1 MSRQKID
8 LGLAGEDSAINFL
21 KSNGYKIL
29 EKNFRTN
36 LGEIDIVAKDKN
48 CICFVEV
55 KTRTTQEKGS
65 PQESITKSKQHKL
78 SQLALSYLKNNRLLK
93 KSARFDVV
101 SVMHNSSGE
110 NKVDII
116 KNAFLLDNHYLY

>member
-1 MSRQKID
+1 MSRQNLD
-8 LGLAGEDSAINFL
+8 LGSIGEDSAINFL

-55 KTRTTQEKGS
+55 KTRTTKEKGS

-78 SQLALSYLKNNRLLK
+78 SQLALSYLKNNKLLK
-93 KSARFDVV
+93 NSARFDVV
-101 SVMHNSSGE
+101 SVIRNSQGE
-110 NKVDII
+110 NEIDII
-116 KNAFLLDNHYLY
+116 RNAFPLDNRYLY